1 MKINAIGCLES
12 LFLTVDEPNILFKPY
27 SFWERSLNLGSKF
40 NSEMKR
46 EKYILIFRIKDVR
59 TSEELAKK
67 KLKIKNVGEGGGKH
81 F

>member
-1 MKINAIGCLES
+1 MS
-12 LFLTVDEPNILFKPY
+12 HEPNILFKPY
-27 SFWERSLNLGSKF
+27 SSQERSLNLGSKF

-67 KLKIKNVGEGGGKH
+67 MKIKNGGG
-81 F
+81 